1 MESDA
6 ERDAC
11 LARVGPKAKRSLRLG
26 CIAFAVG
33 ENVLSGLR
41 DDWVRGLLD
50 EVECQTK
57 WSVR

>member
-1 MESDA
+1 V
-6 ERDAC
+6 R
-11 LARVGPKAKRSLRLG
+11 
-26 CIAFAVG
+26 

-41 DDWVRGLLD
+41 DDWVRSD